1 VLRHWTY
8 NPHTGGRKIPP
19 SVRQLTEQRIRA
31 YAESRY
37 AGKFTRLDIR
47 FRGPLCYIDAYTE
60 PGKPAPELLS
70 AQGETLEHHLERLRN
85 APLHLCRLRYFGD
98 LEKWSMAFYTY
109 SHMKYEPCM
118 FGDGSF
124 HGTPE
129 DAFEI
134 GAVYLQG

>member
-1 VLRHWTY
+1 MHQWTY
-8 NPHTGGRKIPP
+8 DPHTGGKKIPP
-19 SVRQLTEQRIRA
+19 AVRQLTERRIQA
-31 YAESRY
+31 YAEAHY

-60 PGKPAPELLS
+60 PGEPSPAALLS
-70 AQGETLEHHLERLRN
+70 TPAETREQYRERLRN
-85 APLHLCRLRYFGD
+85 APLHLCRLRYFGNM
-98 LEKWSMAFYTY
+98 EKWSMAFYTY

-118 FGDGSF
+118 FSDGSF